1 MEETKPTPVHTP
13 VPPPPGKKK
22 TTTLLTII
30 IVVLVAACGY
40 LFYQLS
46 EQKKQTVKYEEVQ
59 GILEEEKSSLTG
71 ELKDL
76 MEEYES
82 LKSNNDSMNVKL
94 QEQQNRIKKLLGV
107 NTANLET
114 IKLYKKELVTLREVM
129 KSYIVQIDSLNQRN
143 QILMAENTEVK
154 TKLDQA
160 RTANK
165 ELTDQKDELSTK
177 VQQASILAAKNII
190 ITPLNRR
197 SKENIKSEK
206 VVKIKTC
213 FTIRENSIVKAG
225 PRTVYLRIA
234 RPDELVLTASAENH
248 VEFQGEQ
255 MVYTEKRDLEYDNA
269 DIDMCIFYD
278 VKNGELTAGTY
289 SIDLFCDGNLIGS
302 NTFTLK

>member
-1 MEETKPTPVHTP
+1 
-13 VPPPPGKKK
+13 
-22 TTTLLTII
+22 
-30 IVVLVAACGY
+30 
-40 LFYQLS
+40 
-46 EQKKQTVKYEEVQ
+46 
-59 GILEEEKSSLTG
+59 
-71 ELKDL
+71 

-165 ELTDQKDELSTK
+165 ELSDQKEELSSK

-213 FTIRENSIVKAG
+213 FTIRENSIIKAG